1 MNPAV
6 TVSPLTREMIPAVA
20 EIERLC
26 FAEPWSEHALEL
38 YLGNGAF
45 AMAALAE
52 SGTAVGYGGILL
64 APDEGQILNLAVRP
78 EARRQ
83 GAGSAILSALLD
95 EARKRELESVSL
107 EVRVSNQAAIALYK
121 RFGFAVAGTR
131 KRFYRRPAED
141 ALVMVCK
148 LPAALNT

>member
-1 MNPAV
+1 MNAAV
-6 TVSPLTREMIPAVA
+6 TVSPLTRETIPAVA

-26 FAEPWSEHALEL
+26 FAEPWSERALEL

-45 AMAALAE
+45 AMAAFAE
-52 SGTAVGYGGILL
+52 GGAAVGYGGMLL

-83 GAGSAILSALLD
+83 GVGSAILSALLD
-95 EARKRELESVSL
+95 EAKRRELELVSL
-107 EVRVSNQAAIALYK
+107 EVRVSNQAAIDLYQ
-121 RFGFAVAGTR
+121 RFGFAIAGTR

-141 ALVMVCK
+141 ALVMICK
-148 LPAALNT
+148 LPVSWNV